1 VQYNNYNQDE
11 RINEFNMKRTVQ
23 STFFIFAV
31 ALLFSCTVLVSPAF
45 GGLDDHGFSVKEY
58 EEFHKVLEPLQHE
71 ALPKNDF
78 NRIRTKGREL
88 VKLGEAIQNLGVPR
102 GVDEKNKEEFKE
114 WLGKFSEAL
123 IRFKRDAGGGTDEQ
137 LRESYSAV
145 HDSFEMLAGML
156 PKK

>member
-1 VQYNNYNQDE
+1 
-11 RINEFNMKRTVQ
+11 MTKRTIQ
-23 STFFIFAV
+23 STLFIFAA
-31 ALLFSCTVLVSPAF
+31 ALLLSCTVLVSPAF
-45 GGLDDHGFSVKEY
+45 GGPDDHGFSVKEY
-58 EEFHKVLEPLQHE
+58 EDFHKVLEPLQHE

-78 NRIRTKGREL
+78 NQIRTKAREL

-102 GVDEKNKEEFKE
+102 GVDEKKTGEFKE
-114 WLGKFSEAL
+114 WLDKFGEAL
-123 IRFKRDAGGGTDEQ
+123 SKFKRDAGGGTDEQ